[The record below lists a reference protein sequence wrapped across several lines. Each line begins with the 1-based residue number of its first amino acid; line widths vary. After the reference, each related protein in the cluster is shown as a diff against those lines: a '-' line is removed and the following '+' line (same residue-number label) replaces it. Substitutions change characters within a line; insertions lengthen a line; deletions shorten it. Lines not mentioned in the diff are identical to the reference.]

1 MPTNYPRLPEVPSR
15 SEGQTVAQY
24 GHRLTLWALE
34 HNLVETLGDWQLDVF
49 LSASTTWARAGF
61 PDTQVAGQLVDLR
74 RRALQAQIRRQRAS
88 AEAQKSPVK
97 APTQSP
103 AAGGLGVRP
112 KAPVPSLPP
121 TMDPF

>member
-1 MPTNYPRLPEVPSR
+1 MTTNYPRLPEVPSQL
-15 SEGQTVAQY
+15 EGQTVAQY

-61 PDTQVAGQLVDLR
+61 PDTQAAGQLVDLR

-88 AEAQKSPVK
+88 VGAQKSPMV
-97 APTQSP
+97 APVP
-103 AAGGLGVRP
+103 PPVAGGLGVLP